1 MSHLYNKLLNL
12 FKLNSLSHPQHALLG
27 LAQIGVGIV
36 LILNDFYFFWPPFL
50 IGFLNDD
57 LIGGCGII
65 FGFLMIRWAFSDKD
79 PIKTN
84 RNLLLFSTF
93 YWGFEATAEAI
104 HGYIAGRPHM
114 FTASILECILLLF
127 TLHLIG
133 QSEKHKY

>member
-1 MSHLYNKLLNL
+1 MMKKVRKLSTL
-12 FKLNSLSHPQHALLG
+12 KHPQHALLG
-27 LAQIGVGIV
+27 LAQIGVGAV

-65 FGFLMIRWAFSDKD
+65 FGLFMIRWAFSDRD

-84 RNLLLFSTF
+84 RNLLLFSAF
-93 YWGFEATAEAI
+93 FWGFESAAEAV

-114 FTASILECILLLF
+114 FTAAILETVLLLL

-133 QSEKHKY
+133 LSKKHNY